1 MKLYNQDIK
10 RLQKYFATLSF
21 QELNSKDLS
30 WPVLEKE
37 ELLLR
42 LDTAFELGGGSYKAV
57 SGVAFTADE
66 KLVPT
71 SGVYLS
77 GPDLS
82 EITSDCSYAR
92 ITLIRL
98 KKDCMQDEDG
108 LHRVL
113 RKIEYTR
120 FHLFLKGYMMRIS
133 SAKER
138 EPVRVSKAVVS
149 KLSTPT
155 GAKHKDDKHEVINF
169 SKVGSRW
176 IEAYKKHPD
185 VEEVAVYFVTL
196 PSADYVELQKISH
209 RFEQI
214 TDSTNHIFDGLAMD
228 CNVCNLKEICDE
240 VEGLKELHFSKINS
254 F

>member
-1 MKLYNQDIK
+1 MKLYDNDLR
-10 RLQKYFATLSF
+10 RLQNYFATLSF
-21 QELNSKDLS
+21 RELNSKDLS
-30 WPVLEKE
+30 WPVLDQE

-42 LDTAFELGGGSYKAV
+42 SDTAYELGGGSYKAV
-57 SGVAFTADE
+57 SGVAFTVDE
-66 KLVPT
+66 ILVPA

-82 EITSDCSYAR
+82 EIISDCSYAR

-98 KKDCMQDEDG
+98 KKNCMQDEDG
-108 LHRVL
+108 LHRAL

-138 EPVRVSKAVVS
+138 EPVRVSKAALGKDSMQAGFKS
-149 KLSTPT
+149 KE
-155 GAKHKDDKHEVINF
+155 DKHELIDF

-176 IEAYKKHPD
+176 IEAYKKHPA
-185 VEEVAVYFVTL
+185 VEEVAVYFVTN
-196 PSADYVELQKISH
+196 PDANYGELQKVSH

-214 TDSTNHIFDGLAMD
+214 TESTNHIFDGLVMD
-228 CNVCNLKEICDE
+228 CSVCNLKEICDE
-240 VEGLKELHFSKINS
+240 VEGLKELHFSKS
-254 F
+254 GL